1 MAFPYSSIDK
11 NFLISLLKLSCY
23 QLKIG
28 IINIFCVSLMVTT
41 KEKSV
46 VDIQK
51 IIIKESKNNTTKSHQ
66 IAKEGSKKGK
76 KEQRIYKT
84 VRKQLTK

>member
-51 IIIKESKNNTTKSHQ
+51 IMINESKPTATSHQ
-66 IAKEGSKKGK
+66 ITKKDSKRGIKQQSMY
-76 KEQRIYKT
+76 EQSEKN
-84 VRKQLTK
+84 